1 MNEQVFAYGS
11 NMCSGRF
18 RAYGVSPQGQGRCA
32 VLRSHRL
39 QFDKKS
45 IKDGSGKANV
55 VAHLGTDVWGVLY
68 AIPDDELEILD
79 KGEGLGYRREQH
91 RVVLADG
98 AFADAWVY
106 VAKKPGND
114 AGLRPYTW
122 YVRFIV
128 EGAREH
134 ALPAYYVEELE
145 RIVAVQDTDAERDR
159 QKRALPCEAK
169 R

>member
-18 RAYGVSPQGQGRCA
+18 RAYGVSPQSQGRPA
-32 VLRSHRL
+32 VLRDYRL

-45 IKDGSGKANV
+45 TKDGSGKANIV
-55 VAHLGTDVWGVLY
+55 THPGTDVWGVFY
-68 AIPDDELEILD
+68 SIPEVELEILD
-79 KGEGLGYRREQH
+79 KGEGPGYHREQH

-106 VAKKPGND
+106 VAKDPSD
-114 AGLRPYTW
+114 DVGLRPFSW

-134 ALPAYYVEELE
+134 GLPAYYIEELE
-145 RIVAVQDTDAERDR
+145 RIAPVQDTDAKRDR
-159 QKRALPCEAK
+159 QKRAFTCEAE